1 MAMKSAKGRGG
12 IERRKS
18 ERASAR
24 FTMRVD
30 AGAAVG
36 TESIVTESQNI
47 SASGVYCHSSHYLAP
62 FSKIRLAIV
71 LPNVPGRP
79 PGQDLVKSEAIV
91 VRCSQRAGDTSATP
105 YELACMFAGLDRDSR
120 ERIEEF
126 VTWRNLAA
134 FREALGLPARSER
147 VARAIAADHGAARSA
162 AKPAAKAGRT
172 TKTKSAVRKTVAAK
186 PKAKPAAR
194 KTGAAKSK
202 AKPVARKAAAAQ
214 SKVNAKA
221 KPKAR
226 AQRKVTKAD
235 VRKVAR
241 KSAASRTTAR
251 KRTTARRAGR

>member
-1 MAMKSAKGRGG
+1 MAVKSAKGRGG

-24 FTMRVD
+24 FSIRVD

-47 SASGVYCHSSHYLAP
+47 SASGVYCHASHYLAP

-105 YELACMFAGLDRDSR
+105 YELACMFAGLDRESR
-120 ERIEEF
+120 QRIEEF

-147 VARAIAADHGAARSA
+147 VARAIAADHGAARTS
-162 AKPAAKAGRT
+162 AKPAAKG
-172 TKTKSAVRKTVAAK
+172 
-186 PKAKPAAR
+186 
-194 KTGAAKSK
+194 K
-202 AKPVARKAAAAQ
+202 AKPVAKAKAAPKARKKAAA
-214 SKVNAKA
+214 KP
-221 KPKAR
+221 KPKAKSKPKT
-226 AQRKVTKAD
+226 AAKRKVAKSAPRKSA

-241 KSAASRTTAR
+241 KSAPARSGAR
-251 KRTTARRAGR
+251 KRTTARRSSR

>member
-1 MAMKSAKGRGG
+1 MAVKSAKGRGG

-24 FTMRVD
+24 FSMRVD

-36 TESIVTESQNI
+36 TEAIVTESQNI
-47 SASGVYCHSSHYLAP
+47 SASGVYCHASHYLAP

-105 YELACMFAGLDRDSR
+105 YELACMFAGLDRESR
-120 ERIEEF
+120 QRIEEF

-147 VARAIAADHGAARSA
+147 VARAIAADHGAARTS
-162 AKPAAKAGRT
+162 AKPAAKG
-172 TKTKSAVRKTVAAK
+172 KS
-186 PKAKPAAR
+186 KPAP
-194 KTGAAKSK
+194 KGK
-202 AKPVARKAAAAQ
+202 AKPVAKAKAAPKARKKAAAKPKPK
-214 SKVNAKA
+214 SNAKA
-221 KPKAR
+221 SAK
-226 AQRKVTKAD
+226 RKVAKSAPRKSA

-241 KSAASRTTAR
+241 KSAPARSGAR
-251 KRTTARRAGR
+251 KRTTARRSSR

>member
-1 MAMKSAKGRGG
+1 MAVKSAKGRGG

-47 SASGVYCHSSHYLAP
+47 SASGVYCHASHYLAP

-105 YELACMFAGLDRDSR
+105 YELACMFAGLDRESR
-120 ERIEEF
+120 QRIEEF

-134 FREALGLPARSER
+134 FRESLGLPARSER
-147 VARAIAADHGAARSA
+147 VARAIAADHGAAQTTAKSTAKGKSKSA
-162 AKPAAKAGRT
+162 ARGKARPATKAKAAPKGR
-172 TKTKSAVRKTVAAK
+172 KKVAVKPKPK
-186 PKAKPAAR
+186 PKAKP
-194 KTGAAKSK
+194 KVAAKRK
-202 AKPVARKAAAAQ
+202 VARTA
-214 SKVNAKA
+214 
-221 KPKAR
+221 P
-226 AQRKVTKAD
+226 RKST

-241 KSAASRTTAR
+241 KSAPARAGAR
-251 KRTTARRAGR
+251 KRTTARRSGR

>member
-1 MAMKSAKGRGG
+1 MAVKSAKGRGG

-24 FTMRVD
+24 FSIRVD

-47 SASGVYCHSSHYLAP
+47 SASGVYCHASHYLAP

-105 YELACMFAGLDRDSR
+105 YELACMFAGLDRESR
-120 ERIEEF
+120 QRIEEF

-147 VARAIAADHGAARSA
+147 VARAIAADHGAARTS
-162 AKPAAKAGRT
+162 AKPAAKG
-172 TKTKSAVRKTVAAK
+172 
-186 PKAKPAAR
+186 
-194 KTGAAKSK
+194 K
-202 AKPVARKAAAAQ
+202 AKPVAKAKAAPKARKKAAA
-214 SKVNAKA
+214 KPKPKAKA
-221 KPKAR
+221 KVAVK
-226 AQRKVTKAD
+226 RKVTKSAPRKSA

-241 KSAASRTTAR
+241 KSAPARSGAR
-251 KRTTARRAGR
+251 KRTTARRSSR